1 LVLLFKPGTLKY
13 KILILFLL
21 AGFLSPVKSQI
32 ITPPNLVC
40 ATRQTNGDME
50 LTWQLPNNN
59 CGPFVSY
66 EIYHSNA
73 KGGPYT
79 LLTSITTQSDTRYL
93 HIGAD
98 CNNQNNY
105 YYIVSDYNC
114 PGFTKKPSDTLDCAD
129 PIAPNI
135 QYVSVVNNNVDI
147 FWDPSPSMQTYA
159 YIIYRNMGG
168 FNPIDT
174 VFGRLNT
181 TYTDVTANP
190 DQRPERYTIA
200 AMDSC
205 GNTGPFSNLPHET
218 LFMQPDKVTC
228 VKEILL
234 AWTKYINWPKDSIK
248 EHRVYFSRN
257 GSGSQIDTV
266 LPYNVF
272 ESVFSNYKDG
282 DYLCVFIAAV
292 DPTGQYISRSNE
304 ICVTIKIVEPAVFLY
319 ITNATFTGDDKIEIE
334 WMPDTQADIKEFDL
348 LRDKTNSNYSFFAK
362 VTANNPVP
370 PIMTLIDSTP
380 KSLRSSMYYKV
391 QSTDSCGGQIQTG
404 FARTIYL
411 SGRPRPNFSNVLK
424 WNAFEIEYGT
434 VDEYEVYRLDNNS
447 IWQLI
452 QTLPPSSG
460 QIQYLDNISDQFDQ
474 TGQFC
479 YRIEATGTL
488 NFPDGNTKTF
498 RSISNI
504 DCIKQIPIIYAPTA
518 MVPEGKNN
526 FFKPVISFYK
536 EDTYRMMIFNQWGQK
551 IFETSDINE
560 PWYGRYNGQTVQQ
573 GVYTYLITVTGING
587 NVINRT
593 GTVMVIR

>member
-1 LVLLFKPGTLKY
+1 LIKQEALNY
-13 KILILFLL
+13 KVILFCLL
-21 AGFLSPVKSQI
+21 AGFLNPLKTQTI
-32 ITPPNLVC
+32 FPPNLVC
-40 ATRQTNGDME
+40 ATRQTNGDLE

-59 CGPFVSY
+59 CGPFIKY
-66 EIYHSNA
+66 EIYQSNN
-73 KGGPYT
+73 KNGPYALIAT
-79 LLTSITTQSDTRYL
+79 ITNQSVIQYL

-98 CNNQNNY
+98 CNNQSNFY
-105 YYIVSDYNC
+105 YMVSDYNC
-114 PGFTKKPSDTLDCAD
+114 PGFIKKSSDTLDCSD
-129 PIAPNI
+129 PIAPMI

-147 FWDPSPSMQTYA
+147 FWEPSPSPQTYA
-159 YIIYRNMGG
+159 YIIYRNIGG

-174 VFGRLNT
+174 VFGRMNT
-181 TYTDVTANP
+181 SYTDVTANP

-218 LFMQPDKVTC
+218 LFMQPDKITC

-234 AWTKYINWPKDSIK
+234 AWTKYINWPNDSIK

-266 LPYNVF
+266 LPSNVF
-272 ESVFSNYKDG
+272 ESIFSKYKDG

-292 DPTGQYISRSNE
+292 DPSGNFISRSNE
-304 ICVTIKIVEPAVFLY
+304 ICVTINIVEPANFLY
-319 ITNATFTGDDKIEIE
+319 ITNATFTIDNKIEIE
-334 WMPDTQADIKEFDL
+334 WMPDTQADIKEFNL
-348 LRDKTNSNYSFFAK
+348 LRDRTNSSYSFFAK
-362 VTANNPVP
+362 IPAINPVP
-370 PIMTLIDSTP
+370 SIMTLIDSTP
-380 KSLRSSMYYKV
+380 KSMQSSMYYKV
-391 QSTDSCGGQIQTG
+391 QSTDSCGGQILTG
-404 FARTIYL
+404 YARTIYL

-434 VDEYEVYRLDNNS
+434 VDEYDVYRLDNTNV
-447 IWQLI
+447 WQLI
-452 QTLPPSSG
+452 QTLQPVSG

-474 TGQFC
+474 NGQFC
-479 YRIEATGTL
+479 YRIEARGNL
-488 NFPDGNTKTF
+488 NFPNGNTKSFT
-498 RSISNI
+498 SISNV

-536 EDTYRMMIFNQWGQK
+536 EDTYRMSIYNQWGQK
-551 IFETSDINE
+551 IFDTTDINE
-560 PWYGRYNGQTVQQ
+560 AWYGRYNGQTVQQ
-573 GVYTYLITVTGING
+573 GVYTYLITVTGVNG